1 MISVE
6 KRRSSRKS
14 GKHRKRS
21 DTSSGGSFL
30 DENDREVSSLTDRAF
45 KSLCI
50 GDEAVYNDSHLGLPS
65 SSTHIDR
72 QLAFTQGEPFRDE
85 DERDELKRAAHQNF
99 SLRVQH
105 YGQDWVHG
113 GMYGTATQQ
122 DPEWGVYGDRT
133 QGRVSAT
140 FQNSFV
146 ETSQQG
152 MSLREEELSFISNG
166 ATELSLHQHRSRSRV
181 SSLIRTFNS
190 EVKRNGAS
198 MDDQF
203 RGCTEETRWDKSA
216 LMNMHNEFSDFS
228 SSYQQNLNINSNFPS
243 AGPFS
248 CRDAN
253 FYGSDMA
260 AVAHMSHN
268 SVSSFM
274 RSSHNELSMSAQT
287 NCNSHFFI
295 HSEFSPFKVWRE
307 HNRFPFQQREVSG
320 FMHSSEFP
328 KWYETPMYKEL
339 SLENQLQGPYRGMR
353 HSNNLAPRAPSNPSH
368 FTSMSL
374 VQQKASAVEKRSES
388 ELAGHY
394 PQRRRA
400 QSLGTNKLPS
410 QRPSTASPTIEMS
423 RRVRDTIS
431 SVKALQQK
439 IKLMSEQNISAGMI
453 TTQQETFGN
462 HNLVHSG
469 NSVAPNMV
477 RSDISTTPF
486 TISQLPSVS
495 AHQDENTSGFQQH
508 EPSPQPVEHPPVRAE
523 SRGVT
528 PDGRLSSYK
537 SRATSLL
544 FNLKD
549 NRKRVKST
557 YSPTKFK
564 GLDKQ
569 EKNQQPSSLETVIDV
584 PDFLDPDIP
593 FMQQENS
600 RSTTMAANQYQNPPL
615 TLETQLERVNT
626 GQYLENTSTDYQTAQ
641 VQGEMVCH
649 SGFSGFIPGN
659 YTSNQL
665 TNGQNRHEYLASFTP
680 YKQGGRDNIQLQE
693 GLQHPHTAVDATRPN
708 IYRSQSKDS
717 LIRKAEPEQALN
729 EPTGKIITERGRYE
743 NLQDQINEYHNTS
756 SNGNWQNCK
765 DTEKVSLKAAASPLK
780 QDPVH
785 PMERLRQENQRNL
798 HKEAENDEAMDS
810 LSLGPSSYKSAIS
823 NNNNFS
829 NQPNA
834 EKRENVQD
842 MRDDV
847 VLNYNRDQD
856 PMRSN
861 QLYPIIDKTKQN
873 AAPIKTYTSRVTEDE
888 KQRLQDESKPKLINV
903 GQKKPSLYTDNAS
916 EFMMLNHKQL
926 DEAKIEQVMAENNR
940 VKAEMAAAQ
949 QRANAE
955 QPKAETSRLILAGQ
969 ADSETDSKAEA
980 AKAEALKQEFVK
992 KEEGKGELKEQ
1003 ARDKHPDGEQTAGKT
1018 RARMSTDTSTGVL
1031 GEDEVREQVKH
1042 LKEVQGETQKAED
1055 KQKQTQMAN
1064 VEKERIQEGR
1074 TAKETEKTN
1083 NSVQAES
1090 KIIETERVRSEK
1102 IQLEE
1107 AETKWKTTE
1116 KTEQTNDQNNKTKQ
1130 TKIEDADNGRVMH
1143 VVQAKKEKDSIV
1155 SRQVNAEKSTAWDFK
1170 DSKPEERKTEQLKQ
1184 EERKVELSKAELLKT
1199 ENLLEKSAKLTAKLV
1214 ATQQVRNESD
1224 KVEHVKTEL
1233 AKAKAELAKIKEKMR
1248 GEQKEKVSN
1257 SVIVREDETLKNN
1270 SSSSVDGAKKVDQKT
1285 QDQAVEPKADQ
1296 VPDEYQR
1303 LREKY
1308 GFVHAVST
1316 HKNNTSASESAL
1328 TPASEEKMEKVEAGN
1343 NEESKNVPSPASTF
1357 KISDTQNTKE
1367 EINFRNSE
1375 STEGQVDNKSSMETC
1390 NVKSS
1395 NTNEYERTN
1404 EEDVANKLKNPN
1416 VEKTQNIDSK
1426 MDNISSQSNSE
1437 LAKLQPLDGKPNLTE
1452 HSKSSGKEPP
1462 KMLSHKEKAQ
1472 TKQEILTSKIKAH
1485 AEKEISALKEKGF
1498 SLGKNSSK
1506 QFVGSQ
1512 NFNARQK
1519 PLSQDAPKRL
1529 EGVVSN
1535 SVSPKHPLESSGV
1548 KAELEFARTTTQN
1561 EDCLE
1566 KPRKTNHTA
1575 NNIDATESSKKK
1587 QAEVK
1592 PSIQNTEQTA
1602 KNDQQKQQEIQRE
1615 VSKKQIDKVED
1626 QSTSK
1631 EIINNSIEGQA
1642 ATASK
1647 SLTTKNTA
1655 REGNTH
1661 KDSQPPNTTL
1671 GQTDFYETNESLNI
1685 MGIMVTVREGKP
1697 PQTSYKTLTES
1708 TKKEVNELELDKRRF
1723 SPGTDGNT
1731 DSKEMNSVKAVDG
1744 QKSHSPVNEG
1754 VAKAVENIDAP
1765 KAALSLEAKD
1775 INLRRAAIEKT
1786 MNLQQGNPTPELLS
1800 KPDFMKGTQLIKTD
1814 AQKSKQQTA
1823 LSNTD
1828 RISNMVSSGTNCHTD
1843 VETSSKKLAE
1853 EVDKIQCLNIDV
1865 HSAPPSEESTH
1876 DSAKPFSNAP
1886 PSSHSTE
1893 PENKPPDVQNKD
1905 KDITD
1910 KSHGDDNLHI
1920 DCIAIRVVPAV
1931 TENDKRDI
1939 VEKPLNTTFP
1949 SSANFAPDKQ
1959 QTAASSY
1966 ETNGKQCSEGAS
1978 SAISEHGMNESLEN
1992 NLAVQHVLSSVRKLS
2007 DLMKMNNK
2015 ASNLNVVS
2023 ETAEAKAETLE
2034 SNVEPNEVD
2043 YFQVQGQEEA
2053 NTEAQNNCTTVEA
2066 TPKKRELQDT
2076 PPNKTVNI
2084 EDSPKDGQPEVFVFH
2099 VDQCLKKDLISEKP
2113 QDDSIKKLETVG
2125 TPASKM
2131 SSSSFDPCNNE
2142 GKVDAGQANHTGK
2155 NQSENQLGLS
2165 ATDKES
2171 SRPFPQTKAEKV
2183 TAKPE
2188 VKPKLK
2194 DKISAIPEISAIADY
2209 ARLKVI
2215 VSEDKEQNT
2224 AQDFPPSKKEGFF
2237 PLIRGHHSR
2246 RPVFTTDL
2254 HEHSVKENKLS
2265 TKTDVSAKP
2274 SKEPKATIFPI
2285 TEREHQRT
2293 GMFKLGDKDKQ
2304 EKILLETVSAQTKQ
2318 VNEVEMQEIPSKTG
2332 EPITQPPKS
2341 SSSSV
2346 SSGLTSRDPTYFDK
2360 SLPFQGALGERRLK
2374 EDTTYLRK
2382 HESPEEQLNVNH
2394 NNEGGRSDQLRK
2406 ERLAN
2411 QIEDNKMKKLDKGKQ
2426 LDEELM
2432 PRNENRKSNVRI
2444 KHIIEESRASLAE
2457 EERRAAQREEEKRAK
2472 EREAVAQMIKE
2483 RREQQRQAEEER
2495 KTTNTKDT
2503 ITGQNAKDFQTK
2515 QTQEQTRITETEC
2528 SFGYDEQLKRTAME
2542 QHRTTQ
2548 DKQQRRGAME
2558 QQWRSAQEEQQQRAA
2573 KEQRVKTPLEQQIK
2587 RESDVQVMKII
2598 QEKQQ
2603 QVEQQNK
2610 MLQKEHQ
2617 GRAAGDQMTRS
2628 AQDEKQIET
2637 VEQQQLR
2644 FSKEEENKRAVQIE
2658 HQKVHVQ
2665 EEQKQKATEEQQK
2678 KHAEEEK
2685 QRRVLEEIQ
2694 RKTISEELLKRST
2707 EKQQWR
2713 TSQEEQQK
2721 GTVKEEGMRL
2731 HQEGQQKR
2739 TTEEKQRQPVQ
2750 KEQYK
2755 GEVDVQQ
2762 RRLVLEQQRKTIEE
2776 KQNKLFQEEHQRKAA
2791 EEQQRGYFKDE
2802 HQRRDPERQQQKL
2815 FQEEKQRKT
2824 VEEQQRNFFKKEQQ
2838 RKLFQEEQ
2846 QRKAAEEQQRKLL
2859 QEEQQRKAAEE
2870 QQRRAVEEQQR
2881 KLLQEEQQRK
2891 AVEEQQ
2897 RKLLQEEQQRKA
2909 AEEQQRRAVEE
2920 QQRKLLQEEQQR
2932 RAAEEQRRRH
2942 VQEEQQRKATEEQQ
2956 RKLFQEEQQKKAADE
2971 QYRRH
2976 VQEEQQR
2983 KAAEEQQKRHV
2994 HEELQKRAKEEQQR
3008 KLFQEEQQRKAVEE
3022 QQQRHVQ
3029 EEQQRRVA
3037 EEQQRRHVQEQRRR
3051 SAGEQQRKLFQ
3062 EEQQRKAIEEQQMR
3076 HIQEEQQR
3084 RGAEEQQQRHI
3095 QEGQQ
3100 KRAKEEQQRRLVP
3113 EEQRRR
3119 AENEQQKRLFQGKQY
3134 TKAAEEHQKT
3144 PTDRRQE
3151 KYVQE
3156 EQARRA
3162 AEQQETAIPPEEE
3175 RQIII
3180 EKQQRTAQEKQQ
3192 KMSANGEQH
3201 RRVAEQI
3208 DERTLPEKVYRKEQR
3223 TDENAVNS
3231 FNMGIQQ
3238 MPEQEKEEQ
3247 QIEKLRRRRSLN
3259 HPLLK
3264 ALQDEGVMVVDEKE
3278 ITLKPEEKLA
3288 TKDHSAKPLEEK
3300 RMAEELFGEKSK
3312 QKEENSIIHR
3322 EKTGVTQAENQK
3334 QKMNDLQYYA
3344 FTSADTEGKSREKQ
3358 FSSLLHSEQKSSPVR
3373 LNSPDDSVFQTKSP
3387 RPLAPASPASSLPR
3401 SNTSSPALGAK
3412 PSMFKVK
3419 DNTIRSSSF
3428 IKSVKPRFHKNFGED
3443 FLVAS
3448 PLDRLFEKGD
3458 DEREKIRS
3466 GAGTPVHAE
3475 IGMKRLT
3482 ANTEFSTLLSSSSIQ
3497 DYSVSH
3503 HRPYS
3508 RRSIVLDDDESRSVV
3523 SNLSE
3528 DVESYATSA
3537 ADVGDVKGLFDFERP
3552 ESACSFSSDVSRSL
3566 GKPPVVPPKTEK
3578 ALRRAQRLTSRRMKK
3593 EQSKVAAGGE
3603 KETSSVPSSSSTET
3617 YQSNN
3622 HVVASPHFSQPV
3634 SLAHAPVLGSSLP
3647 SSSSE
3652 LQSVPRS
3659 FHSSPHAT
3667 APVSLPVLPNATSTV
3682 SLPTVS
3688 PHASGTVSQPTAP
3701 KPVPNAPS
3709 SSTLHHANHPTPV
3722 AQYHVESCCFSQS
3735 YPMTQRK
3742 VLQDLGSGQ
3751 YYVVDV
3757 PVQVQTKTFFDPETG
3772 KYVQLNV
3779 RESGQSVSRPH
3790 TQQTQPHQ
3798 IKLQPQPLSQTPAAG
3813 KPFVLY
3819 QRYHSYPQNY
3829 QPTAVT
3835 PVRRSRSSAPG
3846 SLQPNNESLSENC
3859 SYGNIANEVEHNSV
3873 EPCYSP
3879 EKTPYMDTVID
3890 TERTHNSVKNT
3901 QNPTES
3907 ASESGTKSQT
3917 DGNSFHENHE
3927 MGRDIISMGELED
3940 FMESSD
3946 W

>member
-1 MISVE
+1 IIPQNKEFE

-307 HNRFPFQQREVSG
+307 HNRFPFQQRE
-320 FMHSSEFP
+320 
-328 KWYETPMYKEL
+328 TPMYKEL

-626 GQYLENTSTDYQTAQ
+626 
-641 VQGEMVCH
+641 
-649 SGFSGFIPGN
+649 
-659 YTSNQL
+659 
-665 TNGQNRHEYLASFTP
+665 
-680 YKQGGRDNIQLQE
+680 
-693 GLQHPHTAVDATRPN
+693 
-708 IYRSQSKDS
+708 
-717 LIRKAEPEQALN
+717 
-729 EPTGKIITERGRYE
+729 
-743 NLQDQINEYHNTS
+743 
-756 SNGNWQNCK
+756 
-765 DTEKVSLKAAASPLK
+765 
-780 QDPVH
+780 
-785 PMERLRQENQRNL
+785 
-798 HKEAENDEAMDS
+798 
-810 LSLGPSSYKSAIS
+810 
-823 NNNNFS
+823 
-829 NQPNA
+829 
-834 EKRENVQD
+834 
-842 MRDDV
+842 
-847 VLNYNRDQD
+847 
-856 PMRSN
+856 
-861 QLYPIIDKTKQN
+861 
-873 AAPIKTYTSRVTEDE
+873 
-888 KQRLQDESKPKLINV
+888 
-903 GQKKPSLYTDNAS
+903 
-916 EFMMLNHKQL
+916 
-926 DEAKIEQVMAENNR
+926 
-940 VKAEMAAAQ
+940 
-949 QRANAE
+949 
-955 QPKAETSRLILAGQ
+955 
-969 ADSETDSKAEA
+969 
-980 AKAEALKQEFVK
+980 
-992 KEEGKGELKEQ
+992 
-1003 ARDKHPDGEQTAGKT
+1003 
-1018 RARMSTDTSTGVL
+1018 
-1031 GEDEVREQVKH
+1031 
-1042 LKEVQGETQKAED
+1042 
-1055 KQKQTQMAN
+1055 
-1064 VEKERIQEGR
+1064 
-1074 TAKETEKTN
+1074 
-1083 NSVQAES
+1083 
-1090 KIIETERVRSEK
+1090 
-1102 IQLEE
+1102 
-1107 AETKWKTTE
+1107 
-1116 KTEQTNDQNNKTKQ
+1116 
-1130 TKIEDADNGRVMH
+1130 
-1143 VVQAKKEKDSIV
+1143 
-1155 SRQVNAEKSTAWDFK
+1155 
-1170 DSKPEERKTEQLKQ
+1170 
-1184 EERKVELSKAELLKT
+1184 
-1199 ENLLEKSAKLTAKLV
+1199 
-1214 ATQQVRNESD
+1214 
-1224 KVEHVKTEL
+1224 
-1233 AKAKAELAKIKEKMR
+1233 
-1248 GEQKEKVSN
+1248 
-1257 SVIVREDETLKNN
+1257 
-1270 SSSSVDGAKKVDQKT
+1270 
-1285 QDQAVEPKADQ
+1285 
-1296 VPDEYQR
+1296 
-1303 LREKY
+1303 
-1308 GFVHAVST
+1308 
-1316 HKNNTSASESAL
+1316 
-1328 TPASEEKMEKVEAGN
+1328 
-1343 NEESKNVPSPASTF
+1343 
-1357 KISDTQNTKE
+1357 
-1367 EINFRNSE
+1367 
-1375 STEGQVDNKSSMETC
+1375 
-1390 NVKSS
+1390 
-1395 NTNEYERTN
+1395 
-1404 EEDVANKLKNPN
+1404 
-1416 VEKTQNIDSK
+1416 
-1426 MDNISSQSNSE
+1426 
-1437 LAKLQPLDGKPNLTE
+1437 
-1452 HSKSSGKEPP
+1452 
-1462 KMLSHKEKAQ
+1462 
-1472 TKQEILTSKIKAH
+1472 
-1485 AEKEISALKEKGF
+1485 
-1498 SLGKNSSK
+1498 
-1506 QFVGSQ
+1506 
-1512 NFNARQK
+1512 
-1519 PLSQDAPKRL
+1519 
-1529 EGVVSN
+1529 
-1535 SVSPKHPLESSGV
+1535 
-1548 KAELEFARTTTQN
+1548 
-1561 EDCLE
+1561 
-1566 KPRKTNHTA
+1566 
-1575 NNIDATESSKKK
+1575 
-1587 QAEVK
+1587 
-1592 PSIQNTEQTA
+1592 
-1602 KNDQQKQQEIQRE
+1602 
-1615 VSKKQIDKVED
+1615 
-1626 QSTSK
+1626 
-1631 EIINNSIEGQA
+1631 
-1642 ATASK
+1642 
-1647 SLTTKNTA
+1647 
-1655 REGNTH
+1655 
-1661 KDSQPPNTTL
+1661 
-1671 GQTDFYETNESLNI
+1671 
-1685 MGIMVTVREGKP
+1685 
-1697 PQTSYKTLTES
+1697 
-1708 TKKEVNELELDKRRF
+1708 
-1723 SPGTDGNT
+1723 
-1731 DSKEMNSVKAVDG
+1731 
-1744 QKSHSPVNEG
+1744 
-1754 VAKAVENIDAP
+1754 
-1765 KAALSLEAKD
+1765 
-1775 INLRRAAIEKT
+1775 
-1786 MNLQQGNPTPELLS
+1786 
-1800 KPDFMKGTQLIKTD
+1800 
-1814 AQKSKQQTA
+1814 
-1823 LSNTD
+1823 
-1828 RISNMVSSGTNCHTD
+1828 
-1843 VETSSKKLAE
+1843 
-1853 EVDKIQCLNIDV
+1853 
-1865 HSAPPSEESTH
+1865 
-1876 DSAKPFSNAP
+1876 
-1886 PSSHSTE
+1886 
-1893 PENKPPDVQNKD
+1893 
-1905 KDITD
+1905 
-1910 KSHGDDNLHI
+1910 
-1920 DCIAIRVVPAV
+1920 
-1931 TENDKRDI
+1931 
-1939 VEKPLNTTFP
+1939 
-1949 SSANFAPDKQ
+1949 
-1959 QTAASSY
+1959 
-1966 ETNGKQCSEGAS
+1966 
-1978 SAISEHGMNESLEN
+1978 
-1992 NLAVQHVLSSVRKLS
+1992 
-2007 DLMKMNNK
+2007 
-2015 ASNLNVVS
+2015 
-2023 ETAEAKAETLE
+2023 
-2034 SNVEPNEVD
+2034 
-2043 YFQVQGQEEA
+2043 
-2053 NTEAQNNCTTVEA
+2053 
-2066 TPKKRELQDT
+2066 
-2076 PPNKTVNI
+2076 
-2084 EDSPKDGQPEVFVFH
+2084 
-2099 VDQCLKKDLISEKP
+2099 
-2113 QDDSIKKLETVG
+2113 
-2125 TPASKM
+2125 
-2131 SSSSFDPCNNE
+2131 
-2142 GKVDAGQANHTGK
+2142 
-2155 NQSENQLGLS
+2155 
-2165 ATDKES
+2165 
-2171 SRPFPQTKAEKV
+2171 
-2183 TAKPE
+2183 
-2188 VKPKLK
+2188 
-2194 DKISAIPEISAIADY
+2194 
-2209 ARLKVI
+2209 
-2215 VSEDKEQNT
+2215 
-2224 AQDFPPSKKEGFF
+2224 
-2237 PLIRGHHSR
+2237 
-2246 RPVFTTDL
+2246 
-2254 HEHSVKENKLS
+2254 
-2265 TKTDVSAKP
+2265 
-2274 SKEPKATIFPI
+2274 
-2285 TEREHQRT
+2285 
-2293 GMFKLGDKDKQ
+2293 
-2304 EKILLETVSAQTKQ
+2304 
-2318 VNEVEMQEIPSKTG
+2318 
-2332 EPITQPPKS
+2332 
-2341 SSSSV
+2341 
-2346 SSGLTSRDPTYFDK
+2346 
-2360 SLPFQGALGERRLK
+2360 
-2374 EDTTYLRK
+2374 
-2382 HESPEEQLNVNH
+2382 
-2394 NNEGGRSDQLRK
+2394 
-2406 ERLAN
+2406 
-2411 QIEDNKMKKLDKGKQ
+2411 
-2426 LDEELM
+2426 
-2432 PRNENRKSNVRI
+2432 
-2444 KHIIEESRASLAE
+2444 
-2457 EERRAAQREEEKRAK
+2457 
-2472 EREAVAQMIKE
+2472 
-2483 RREQQRQAEEER
+2483 
-2495 KTTNTKDT
+2495 
-2503 ITGQNAKDFQTK
+2503 
-2515 QTQEQTRITETEC
+2515 
-2528 SFGYDEQLKRTAME
+2528 
-2542 QHRTTQ
+2542 
-2548 DKQQRRGAME
+2548 
-2558 QQWRSAQEEQQQRAA
+2558 
-2573 KEQRVKTPLEQQIK
+2573 
-2587 RESDVQVMKII
+2587 
-2598 QEKQQ
+2598 
-2603 QVEQQNK
+2603 
-2610 MLQKEHQ
+2610 
-2617 GRAAGDQMTRS
+2617 
-2628 AQDEKQIET
+2628 
-2637 VEQQQLR
+2637 
-2644 FSKEEENKRAVQIE
+2644 
-2658 HQKVHVQ
+2658 
-2665 EEQKQKATEEQQK
+2665 
-2678 KHAEEEK
+2678 
-2685 QRRVLEEIQ
+2685 
-2694 RKTISEELLKRST
+2694 
-2707 EKQQWR
+2707 
-2713 TSQEEQQK
+2713 
-2721 GTVKEEGMRL
+2721 
-2731 HQEGQQKR
+2731 
-2739 TTEEKQRQPVQ
+2739 
-2750 KEQYK
+2750 
-2755 GEVDVQQ
+2755 
-2762 RRLVLEQQRKTIEE
+2762 
-2776 KQNKLFQEEHQRKAA
+2776 
-2791 EEQQRGYFKDE
+2791 
-2802 HQRRDPERQQQKL
+2802 
-2815 FQEEKQRKT
+2815 
-2824 VEEQQRNFFKKEQQ
+2824 
-2838 RKLFQEEQ
+2838 
-2846 QRKAAEEQQRKLL
+2846 
-2859 QEEQQRKAAEE
+2859 
-2870 QQRRAVEEQQR
+2870 
-2881 KLLQEEQQRK
+2881 
-2891 AVEEQQ
+2891 EEQQ

-3593 EQSKVAAGGE
+3593 E
-3603 KETSSVPSSSSTET
+3603 
-3617 YQSNN
+3617 
-3622 HVVASPHFSQPV
+3622 H
-3634 SLAHAPVLGSSLP
+3634 LP
-3647 SSSSE
+3647 SRLAECYLYCFPSNRVSSRFRHCF
-3652 LQSVPRS
+3652 PAYRS
-3659 FHSSPHAT
+3659 
-3667 APVSLPVLPNATSTV
+3667 
-3682 SLPTVS
+3682 
-3688 PHASGTVSQPTAP
+3688 
-3701 KPVPNAPS
+3701 K
-3709 SSTLHHANHPTPV
+3709 
-3722 AQYHVESCCFSQS
+3722 YHVESCCFSQS